1 MTIFEN
7 VTERKRWNMYS
18 IAICDDETEELDRTQ
33 ESLKEYMKQNS
44 ISDCK
49 VERFENAEELLYLMK
64 HNDYM
69 PNILLLDIYM
79 PEKLGTT
86 LAREIREMGGTS
98 RIIFLTSSKDH
109 ALEAFRLE
117 AAQYLVK
124 PIIKKELF
132 AVLDKC
138 FRDIEEEAKKY
149 LLFKVDGRI
158 RRISLSDIL
167 YCEAQGKRQYLH
179 FSDDTHLVLNMT
191 MGEIGNLLLNYPEFT
206 KVGISY
212 ILNMNHLD
220 TLNAREAH
228 LDNGY
233 SIYLPRGSYGALR
246 ENYFRYYC
254 GGGVESDR

>member
-1 MTIFEN
+1 
-7 VTERKRWNMYS
+7 MYS

-33 ESLKEYMKQNS
+33 NSLYVYRKRRS
-44 ISDCK
+44 VSDFTIK
-49 VERFENAEELLYLMK
+49 RFENAEELLYVMR
-64 HNDYM
+64 NEDYM
-69 PNILLLDIYM
+69 PDVLLLDIYM

-86 LAREIREMGGTS
+86 LAREIRDMGSTS
-98 RIIFLTSSKDH
+98 RIVFLTSSRDH

-124 PIIKKELF
+124 PVVEAELF

-138 FRDIEEEAKKY
+138 FQEIEEEARKY

-158 RRISLSDIL
+158 RRVSLADIL
-167 YCEAQGKRQYLH
+167 YCEAQGKRQCLH
-179 FSDDTHLVLNMT
+179 LTGGEHLVLNLT
-191 MGEIGNLLLNYPEFT
+191 MGEIWGLVLDYPEFT

-212 ILNMNHLD
+212 IINMNHLD

-228 LDNGY
+228 LDNGH
-233 SIYLPRGSYGALR
+233 SIYLPRGSYGILR

-254 GGGVESDR
+254 GGGGRKA

>member
-1 MTIFEN
+1 
-7 VTERKRWNMYS
+7 MYS

-33 ESLKEYMKQNS
+33 DSLYVYMKRHS
-44 ISDCK
+44 ISDFTIK
-49 VERFENAEELLYLMK
+49 RFENAEELLYVMRNK
-64 HNDYM
+64 DYM
-69 PNILLLDIYM
+69 PDVLLLDIYM

-86 LAREIREMGGTS
+86 LAREIRDMGSTS
-98 RIIFLTSSKDH
+98 RIVFLTSSRDH

-124 PIIKKELF
+124 PVVEAELF

-138 FRDIEEEAKKY
+138 FQEIEEEAKKY

-158 RRISLSDIL
+158 CRVSLADIL
-167 YCEAQGKRQYLH
+167 YCEAQGKRQCLYL
-179 FSDDTHLVLNMT
+179 SGGTHLVLNLT
-191 MGEIGNLLLNYPEFT
+191 MGEIWSLVLDYPEFT

-212 ILNMNHLD
+212 IINMNHLD

-228 LDNGY
+228 LDNGH
-233 SIYLPRGSYGALR
+233 SIYLPRGSYGILR

-254 GGGVESDR
+254 GGGAEILRSENGKSL